1 MPKKLEFRPI
11 TEEERTALE
20 QLKRSQTAEARL
32 VERAKMVLWAQEG
45 QRPVDIAAKLDRT
58 AATVYSRLKRFD
70 SEGLAGLEDKPKTG
84 RKPTYTETERGQV
97 IALARTDPQKL
108 GLPFGHWTLD
118 RLVAYLREKDQVG
131 ISRAQLA
138 RVLKAEGLRWYQ
150 EQVYFTE
157 RPDPQF
163 VEKRGR

>member
-1 MPKKLEFRPI
+1 MPKIIEFRTI
-11 TEEERTALE
+11 TKEERKELE
-20 QLKRSQTAEARL
+20 QLKRSQTAEVRL
-32 VERAKMVLWAQEG
+32 VERAKMVLWSQEG
-45 QRPVDIAAKLDRT
+45 QKAVEIAAKLDRT
-58 AATVYSRLKRFD
+58 PMTVYNRLKRFD
-70 SEGLAGLEDKPKTG
+70 LEGMAGLEDKPKSG

-118 RLVAYLREKDQVG
+118 RLVAYLRENGQVS

-163 VEKRGR
+163 VEKRGQ

>member
-1 MPKKLEFRPI
+1 MPKKIEIRPI
-11 TEEERTALE
+11 NEEERKELE
-20 QLKRSQTAEARL
+20 QLKRSQTAEARQ
-32 VERAKMVLWAQEG
+32 VERAKMILMYQDG
-45 QRPVDIAAKLDRT
+45 MRPVDIAVKLDRT

-70 SEGLAGLEDKPKTG
+70 AEGIAGLEDQARGG
-84 RKPTYTETERGQV
+84 RKPTYKETERGQV

-118 RLVAYLREKDQVG
+118 RLVAYLRENDQLG